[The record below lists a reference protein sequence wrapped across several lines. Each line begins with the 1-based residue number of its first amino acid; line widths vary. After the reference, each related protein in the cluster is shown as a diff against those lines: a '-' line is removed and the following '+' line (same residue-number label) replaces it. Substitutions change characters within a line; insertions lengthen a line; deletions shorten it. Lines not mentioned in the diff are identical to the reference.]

1 MRVLIVG
8 LALALAACGS
18 TSGGGS
24 NPIFPEPGPAPAPVP
39 LTGPVA
45 YQCNDGTQLMV
56 DYSHG
61 QARVAIIGGPSMV
74 LPNAGEGYY
83 SNGRYGLRGGGAA
96 ATWEV
101 GRSAPVSCR
110 GS

>member
-18 TSGGGS
+18 SSGGGFG
-24 NPIFPEPGPAPAPVP
+24 PIQPEPSPAPVP
-39 LTGPVA
+39 MTGPVA
-45 YQCNDGTQLMV
+45 YTCSDGTQLMV
-56 DYSHG
+56 DYSGG
-61 QARVAIIGGPSMV
+61 QARVAVIGGPSMV
-74 LPNAGEGYY
+74 LPNAGDGYY
-83 SNGRYGLRGGGAA
+83 SNGRYGLRGGGATA
-96 ATWEV
+96 QWEV